1 MAWTNRGFEYDED
14 PRTEPE
20 HEEIQPECIICGS
33 QKCDYFYFNKD
44 DEPVGCSDCI
54 RREEVYEYER
64 T

>member
-1 MAWTNRGFEYDED
+1 MAWTGRGFEYDED

-20 HEEIQPECIICGS
+20 YKEIQPECIVCGS
-33 QKCDYFYFNKD
+33 RKCDYFYFNKD